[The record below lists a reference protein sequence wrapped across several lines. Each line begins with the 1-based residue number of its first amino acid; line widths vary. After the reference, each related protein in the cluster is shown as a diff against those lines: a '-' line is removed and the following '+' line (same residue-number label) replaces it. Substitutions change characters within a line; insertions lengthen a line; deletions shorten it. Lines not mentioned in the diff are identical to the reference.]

1 MINTTNLVD
10 ALPIMVKDDSVF
22 EALKTDFPDI
32 LADLVTF
39 KSNPNCTCRGRVFK
53 FFTEKLE
60 QNPEALNKYVKDA
73 AVLTVE
79 LDTIKNQRTL
89 NNYSGKVFTIGN
101 TEAAWDEFSKSLV
114 GKMFRSFAIVEKD
127 GSLRVYFIWFW

>member
-1 MINTTNLVD
+1 MINTANLVD
-10 ALPIMVKDDSVF
+10 ALPIMVKDESVF

-73 AVLTVE
+73 AALTAE
-79 LDTIKNQRTL
+79 LETIGRQRTL
-89 NNYSGKVFTIGN
+89 NNYSGKVFTIVN
-101 TEAAWDEFSKSLV
+101 SEPAWEEFSKTLA
-114 GKMFRSFAIVEKD
+114 GKMFRSFSVVDKGD
-127 GSLRVYFIWFW
+127 NLKVYFV

>member
-10 ALPIMVKDDSVF
+10 ALPIMVKDESVF
-22 EALKTDFPDI
+22 EALKADFPDI

-73 AVLTVE
+73 AVLTAE

-89 NNYSGKVFTIGN
+89 NNYSGKVFTVIN
-101 TEAAWDEFSKSLV
+101 TEQAWEEFSKSLA

-127 GSLRVYFIWFW
+127 GNLKVYFV

>member
-10 ALPIMVKDDSVF
+10 ALPIMVKDESVF
-22 EALKTDFPDI
+22 EALKADFPDI

-60 QNPEALNKYVKDA
+60 QNPTCLDKYVKDTA
-73 AVLTVE
+73 ALTTE
-79 LDTIKNQRTL
+79 LNTIKNQRML
-89 NNYSGKVFTIGN
+89 NNYSGKVFTIEN
-101 TEAAWDEFSKSLV
+101 SEASWEEFSKSLA
-114 GKMFRSFAIVEKD
+114 GKMFRSFAVIEKD
-127 GSLRVYFIWFW
+127 NNLKVYFV

>member
-73 AVLTVE
+73 AVLTAE

-127 GSLRVYFIWFW
+127 GSLRVYFI

>member
-1 MINTTNLVD
+1 
-10 ALPIMVKDDSVF
+10 MVKDDSVF
-22 EALKTDFPDI
+22 ESLKTDFPDI

-60 QNPEALNKYVKDA
+60 QNPESLNKYVKDA
-73 AVLTVE
+73 AVLTAE

-89 NNYSGKVFTIGN
+89 NNYSGKVFTVSN
-101 TEAAWDEFSKSLV
+101 TDAAWEEFSRNLA
-114 GKMFRSFAIVEKD
+114 GKMFRSFAVVEKD
-127 GSLRVYFIWFW
+127 GNLKVYFV

>member
-10 ALPIMVKDDSVF
+10 ALPIMVRDESVF

-60 QNPEALNKYVKDA
+60 QNPEVLNKYVKDVA
-73 AVLTVE
+73 ALTAE

-89 NNYSGKVFTIGN
+89 NNYSGKVFTVVN
-101 TEAAWDEFSKSLV
+101 TEQDWEEFSKSLA

-127 GSLRVYFIWFW
+127 GNLKVYFV

>member
-22 EALKTDFPDI
+22 ESLKTDFPDI
-32 LADLVTF
+32 LADIVTF

-60 QNPEALNKYVKDA
+60 QNPESLNKYVKDA
-73 AVLTVE
+73 AVLTAE

-89 NNYSGKVFTIGN
+89 NNYSGKVFTVVN
-101 TEAAWDEFSKSLV
+101 TDAAWEEFSRNLA
-114 GKMFRSFAIVEKD
+114 GKMFRSFAVVEKD
-127 GSLRVYFIWFW
+127 GNLKVYFV

>member
-22 EALKTDFPDI
+22 ESLKTDFPDI

-60 QNPEALNKYVKDA
+60 QNPESLNKYVKDA
-73 AVLTVE
+73 AVLTAE

-89 NNYSGKVFTIGN
+89 NNYSGKVFTVSN
-101 TEAAWDEFSKSLV
+101 TDAAWEEFSRNLA
-114 GKMFRSFAIVEKD
+114 GKMFRSFAVVEKD
-127 GSLRVYFIWFW
+127 GNLKVYFV

>member
-10 ALPIMVKDDSVF
+10 ALPIMVKDESVF

-73 AVLTVE
+73 AVLTAE

-127 GSLRVYFIWFW
+127 GNLKVYFV

>member
-60 QNPEALNKYVKDA
+60 QSPEALNKYVKDA
-73 AVLTVE
+73 ASLTAE

-89 NNYSGKVFTIGN
+89 NNYSGKVFTVGN
-101 TEAAWDEFSKSLV
+101 TDAAWEEFSRNLA
-114 GKMFRSFAIVEKD
+114 GKMFRSFAVVEKGD
-127 GSLRVYFIWFW
+127 NLKVYFV

>member
-127 GSLRVYFIWFW
+127 GSLRVYFI

>member
-22 EALKTDFPDI
+22 ESLKTDFPDI

-60 QNPEALNKYVKDA
+60 QNPESLNKYVKDA
-73 AVLTVE
+73 AVLTAE

-89 NNYSGKVFTIGN
+89 NNYSGKVFTVVN
-101 TEAAWDEFSKSLV
+101 TDAAWEEFSRNLA
-114 GKMFRSFAIVEKD
+114 GKMFRSFAVVEKD
-127 GSLRVYFIWFW
+127 GNLKVYFV